1 MKEQNKKANN
11 KNIINT
17 IKILTI
23 ILLIILVS
31 MIGFFGIYKQNK
43 NQMSNIIKDY
53 TYAMDINGARNVR
66 LVVDTENEEEKTVEN
81 YKKAQKIIEKRL
93 KDAGVQEY
101 NINLNETTGAITIE
115 MPENTD
121 TDSKVS
127 NLNTT
132 GKFEIKDESTDE
144 VLLNN
149 DDIKSSEVLY
159 NTTSNGTA
167 VYLSIDFNKEGK
179 NKLEEI
185 SKKYTHSHDEE
196 TNEATSNETETETNE
211 TTENST
217 EENSEETKNEN
228 KIKMEI
234 DGQQIMSTSFEEPI
248 TNGKIQLSVGTAS
261 TDTKTI
267 QGYFTQA
274 QNVATVLDNGNLP
287 VKYNVEKNQYILS
300 NITEENLKCVAVAG
314 CIVAL
319 IGIVILTIV
328 FKTNGLVAGISEIGL
343 AAIYL
348 IVLRYTNVMIS
359 IESIVGIALILVLNY
374 IFTFMILN
382 NIKKMKKENA
392 EKLVNKATTNAYI
405 KFFNR
410 SLPICIMTIAFSF
423 AKWIPLSSF
432 GMVTVWGLVT
442 IAIYNAIITKSI
454 LKIKEENK

>member
-1 MKEQNKKANN
+1 MKKESKKA
-11 KNIINT
+11 KSLMKA
-17 IKILTI
+17 IKLTTI
-23 ILLIILVS
+23 ILLIVLIS

-410 SLPICIMTIAFSF
+410 SLPICIMAIASSF

>member
-1 MKEQNKKANN
+1 MKKESKKA
-11 KNIINT
+11 KSLMKA
-17 IKILTI
+17 IKLTTI
-23 ILLIILVS
+23 ILLIVLIS

-167 VYLSIDFNKEGK
+167 VYLSIDFNKERK

-410 SLPICIMTIAFSF
+410 SLPICIMAIAFSF

>member
-1 MKEQNKKANN
+1 MKQ
-11 KNIINT
+11 
-17 IKILTI
+17 
-23 ILLIILVS
+23 
-31 MIGFFGIYKQNK
+31 Q
-43 NQMSNIIKDY
+43 
-53 TYAMDINGARNVR
+53 
-66 LVVDTENEEEKTVEN
+66 
-81 YKKAQKIIEKRL
+81 
-93 KDAGVQEY
+93 VQ
-101 NINLNETTGAITIE
+101 LQ
-115 MPENTD
+115 
-121 TDSKVS
+121 
-127 NLNTT
+127 L
-132 GKFEIKDESTDE
+132 
-144 VLLNN
+144 
-149 DDIKSSEVLY
+149 
-159 NTTSNGTA
+159 
-167 VYLSIDFNKEGK
+167 DFNKEGK

-410 SLPICIMTIAFSF
+410 SLPICIMAIAFSF

>member
-1 MKEQNKKANN
+1 MEYINKTK
-11 KNIINT
+11 
-17 IKILTI
+17 
-23 ILLIILVS
+23 
-31 MIGFFGIYKQNK
+31 
-43 NQMSNIIKDY
+43 MSNIIKDY

>member
-1 MKEQNKKANN
+1 MKKESKKA
-11 KNIINT
+11 KSLMKA
-17 IKILTI
+17 IKLTTI
-23 ILLIILVS
+23 ILLIVLIS

-287 VKYNVEKNQYILS
+287 VKYNVKKNQYILS

-410 SLPICIMTIAFSF
+410 SLPICIMAIAFSF

>member
-1 MKEQNKKANN
+1 MKKESKKA
-11 KNIINT
+11 KSLMKA
-17 IKILTI
+17 IKLTTI
-23 ILLIILVS
+23 ILLIVLIS

-410 SLPICIMTIAFSF
+410 SLPICIMAIAFSF

>member
-1 MKEQNKKANN
+1 MKKESKKA
-11 KNIINT
+11 KSLMKA
-17 IKILTI
+17 IKLTTI
-23 ILLIILVS
+23 ILLIVLIS

>member
-1 MKEQNKKANN
+1 MKKESKKA
-11 KNIINT
+11 KSLMKA
-17 IKILTI
+17 IKLTTI
-23 ILLIILVS
+23 ILLIVLIS

-167 VYLSIDFNKEGK
+167 VYLSIDFNKERK

-185 SKKYTHSHDEE
+185 SKKYTHSHD
-196 TNEATSNETETETNE
+196 
-211 TTENST
+211 
-217 EENSEETKNEN
+217 EETKNEN

-410 SLPICIMTIAFSF
+410 SLPICIMAIAFSF

>member
-1 MKEQNKKANN
+1 MKKESKKA
-11 KNIINT
+11 KSLMKA
-17 IKILTI
+17 IKLTTI
-23 ILLIILVS
+23 ILLIVLIS

-382 NIKKMKKENA
+382 NIKK
-392 EKLVNKATTNAYI
+392 
-405 KFFNR
+405 
-410 SLPICIMTIAFSF
+410 
-423 AKWIPLSSF
+423 
-432 GMVTVWGLVT
+432 
-442 IAIYNAIITKSI
+442 
-454 LKIKEENK
+454 

>member
-1 MKEQNKKANN
+1 MKKESKKA
-11 KNIINT
+11 KSLMKA
-17 IKILTI
+17 IKLTTI
-23 ILLIILVS
+23 ILLIVLIS

-287 VKYNVEKNQYILS
+287 VKYNINEGVWYFRS
-300 NITEENLKCVAVAG
+300 D
-314 CIVAL
+314 
-319 IGIVILTIV
+319 
-328 FKTNGLVAGISEIGL
+328 
-343 AAIYL
+343 
-348 IVLRYTNVMIS
+348 
-359 IESIVGIALILVLNY
+359 
-374 IFTFMILN
+374 TFFIN
-382 NIKKMKKENA
+382 HIH
-392 EKLVNKATTNAYI
+392 NKAN
-405 KFFNR
+405 
-410 SLPICIMTIAFSF
+410 
-423 AKWIPLSSF
+423 
-432 GMVTVWGLVT
+432 
-442 IAIYNAIITKSI
+442 
-454 LKIKEENK
+454 

>member
-1 MKEQNKKANN
+1 MKKESKKA
-11 KNIINT
+11 KSLMKA
-17 IKILTI
+17 IKLTTI
-23 ILLIILVS
+23 ILLIVLIS
-31 MIGFFGIYKQNK
+31 MIGFFGIYKQDK

-167 VYLSIDFNKEGK
+167 VYLSIDFNKERK

-410 SLPICIMTIAFSF
+410 SLPICIMAIAFSF

>member
-1 MKEQNKKANN
+1 MKKESKKA
-11 KNIINT
+11 KSLMKA
-17 IKILTI
+17 IKLTTI
-23 ILLIILVS
+23 ILLIVLIS

-410 SLPICIMTIAFSF
+410 SLPICIMAIAFSF

-442 IAIYNAIITKSI
+442 IAIYNTIITKSI

>member
-1 MKEQNKKANN
+1 MKKESKKA
-11 KNIINT
+11 KSLMKA
-17 IKILTI
+17 IKLTTI
-23 ILLIILVS
+23 ILLIVLIS
-31 MIGFFGIYKQNK
+31 MIGFFGIYKQDK

-410 SLPICIMTIAFSF
+410 SLPICIMAIAFSF

>member
-1 MKEQNKKANN
+1 MKKESKKA
-11 KNIINT
+11 KSLMKA
-17 IKILTI
+17 IKLTTI
-23 ILLIILVS
+23 ILLIVLIS

-43 NQMSNIIKDY
+43 N
-53 TYAMDINGARNVR
+53 MDINGARNVR

>member
-1 MKEQNKKANN
+1 MKKESKKE
-11 KNIINT
+11 KSLMKV
-17 IKILTI
+17 IKLTTI
-23 ILLIILVS
+23 ILLIVLIS

-410 SLPICIMTIAFSF
+410 SLPICIMAIAFSF